1 MRRDL
6 LRMRKMHDTF
16 PPPLYQLKLEDSDLI
31 IELGMEKHRDDKML
45 LAFECITTAYNL
57 GFKRGAKYGEER
69 VMTYLTTEEIAT
81 ITANKFNEK
90 KGQGVSD
97 E

>member
-6 LRMRKMHDTF
+6 LRMRKMRDTF

-31 IELGMEKHRDDKML
+31 IELGMEKYDDKMC

-57 GFKRGAKYGEER
+57 GFKRGTKYGEER